1 VIGLQVIL
9 NLESSTRSP
18 AVRRWI
24 VFGLVL
30 ICCLLPVS
38 FGYAATYDLT
48 GQCTI
53 SNTGYHNTCGI
64 SNEGNNSSTAILAQ
78 QGDTLIVVDLNQVVT
93 VTGTISGATYTVN
106 ATYCRMVNNVDYC
119 APLTCTLTATSNS
132 TASGTCSWKYS
143 DACSGGWNMAITKQ
157 SQSAPT
163 YDASGLWTYAQQS
176 DQWTHCSG
184 TAPRPMSGTL
194 TVTQNGNRVTAVDN
208 IARQFDGFVSGS
220 TYTVVHSSPENGG
233 ITSEVDTVTLASG
246 GKSATGTSHW
256 VWTGGDES
264 CDGGGSL
271 TLQRAPLT
279 VTASAGSGGGISPLG
294 SVSVAYGGSQTF
306 TITPNSGYRV
316 KDVRVDGV
324 SVGAV
329 KSYTF
334 DNVQGAHTIEALFEN
349 SAIVPW
355 LQLLLSD

>member
-1 VIGLQVIL
+1 
-9 NLESSTRSP
+9 
-18 AVRRWI
+18 VRRWI

-30 ICCLLPVS
+30 ICCLLSVS

-48 GQCTI
+48 GQCTV
-53 SNTGYHNTCGI
+53 SNTGHHNDCPI
-64 SNEGNNSSTAILAQ
+64 NLNEVDESSTAIVAQ
-78 QGDTLIVVDLNQVVT
+78 QGNTVILVDFTPGLEHT
-93 VTGTISGATYTVN
+93 VRGTISGATYTVPG
-106 ATYCRMVNNVDYC
+106 TYCRVVDSAEYC
-119 APLTCTLTATSNS
+119 VPVTCTLVATSN
-132 TASGTCSWKYS
+132 TKASGTCSWTHS
-143 DACSGGWNMAITKQ
+143 GPTCSGGWTISVTKQ

-163 YDASGLWTYAQQS
+163 YNASGLWTYSEQGRWNACDGS
-176 DQWTHCSG
+176 TPDPT
-184 TAPRPMSGTL
+184 SGTL

-208 IARQFDGFVSGS
+208 SARQYDGFVSGS
-220 TYTVVHSSPENGG
+220 TYTMVNSYLDKGG
-233 ITSEVDTVTLASG
+233 ITSVVNTITMGSG

-256 VWTGGDES
+256 LWDSGYES

-279 VTASAGSGGGISPLG
+279 VTASAGSGGSISPSG

-306 TITPNSGYRV
+306 TITPDSGFRV

-334 DNVQGAHTIEALFEN
+334 SNVQAAHTIEALFEKGGFM
-349 SAIVPW
+349 PW
-355 LQLLLSD
+355 LQLLFD